1 MIDET
6 TEELTPEQV
15 AAQIRRIAE
24 DPSAVGSD
32 EPENGPDVET
42 RAARSE

>member
-24 DPSAVGSD
+24 ERSAVSSE
-32 EPENGPDVET
+32 EPENGPDAET